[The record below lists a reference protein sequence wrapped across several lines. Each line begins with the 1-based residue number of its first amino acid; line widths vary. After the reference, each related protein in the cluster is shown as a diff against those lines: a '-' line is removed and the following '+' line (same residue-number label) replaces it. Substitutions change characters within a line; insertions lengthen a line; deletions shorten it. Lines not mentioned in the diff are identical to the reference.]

1 MKIEIKKKTQFQCEY
16 IIIRKDNS
24 TEIITLET
32 KTYLL
37 HGICH
42 FVVEMN
48 LQYSKGFWG
57 MLFLRHTFNELFGKD
72 NPQTTKLRFIEQI
85 IGPVQS
91 VYWGHIPI
99 ENFEEYTTYLDF
111 NLLENILII
120 CLDEINSIME
130 NWQQLPIGG
139 HLMLEW
145 KI

>member
-1 MKIEIKKKTQFQCEY
+1 
-16 IIIRKDNS
+16 
-24 TEIITLET
+24 
-32 KTYLL
+32 
-37 HGICH
+37 
-42 FVVEMN
+42 
-48 LQYSKGFWG
+48 